1 MASATDL
8 FVVTVGLFA
17 VVGLALGT
25 LGFMSAGVAQTQFV
39 DQAGGAAEEFGVAF
53 LSVVHFGFLSA
64 VLFLS
69 PVLAG
74 AVGVLSGSQLHD
86 RLRAG
91 AVAGGGSL
99 VGAALL
105 VGIAVPVLNAGSE
118 VASAPFVGEPVLLAV
133 GIVLTGVVGTIAGV
147 LGSLLY

>member
-1 MASATDL
+1 MASGTDL

-25 LGFMSAGVAQTQFV
+25 LGFVSAGVAQTQFV
-39 DQAGGAAEEFGVAF
+39 DEADGDAERFGIVF

-74 AVGVLSGSQLHD
+74 AIGVLSGSQLHD

-99 VGAALL
+99 LGALLL
-105 VGIAVPVLNAGSE
+105 VGIALPLTNLGSGVADAPVVYQLLVAGPVLS
-118 VASAPFVGEPVLLAV
+118 
-133 GIVLTGVVGTIAGV
+133 GVVGAIAGV